1 MRWEDLE
8 RELDSIPGVRANFEH
23 IYPFH
28 GVAIE
33 IAALRADL
41 EMTQTEFGQLVGVP
55 QSTVARLESG
65 QQNPSVGMLKR
76 IAKATGTELV
86 IEFRRPRRQR
96 QASTR
101 RAGAAHKPSSGVG
114 DVTPVERVAASPR
127 RR

>member
-1 MRWEDLE
+1 MRWPDLREGVDGHARRSRDFEDL
-8 RELDSIPGVRANFEH
+8 
-23 IYPFH
+23 YPFH
-28 GVAIE
+28 VSLG

-76 IAKATGTELV
+76 IAKATGTEVV
-86 IEFRRPRRQR
+86 IEFRRPGRMR

-101 RAGAAHKPSSGVG
+101 RARALGKPSSGG
-114 DVTPVERVAASPR
+114 GESLRIERVAASPQR
-127 RR
+127 R

>member
-1 MRWEDLE
+1 MKWSDL
-8 RELDSIPGVRANFEH
+8 REELMAIPGFKEGLDELFPYH
-23 IYPFH
+23 DLSL
-28 GVAIE
+28 E
-33 IAALRADL
+33 IGTLRADL

-76 IAKATGTELV
+76 IAQATGTELV
-86 IEFRRPRRQR
+86 VEFRRPRRQR

-101 RAGAAHKPSSGVG
+101 RAGAAQKPSSGTG
-114 DVTPVERVAASPR
+114 NVTPVERVAASPR

>member
-8 RELDSIPGVRANFEH
+8 RELDAIPGVRANFEH
-23 IYPFH
+23 IYPYH
-28 GVAIE
+28 DLSLE

-41 EMTQTEFGQLVGVP
+41 DMTQTEFGQLVGVP

-86 IEFRRPRRQR
+86 IEFLRPRRQR
-96 QASTR
+96 SASTR
-101 RAGAAHKPSSGVG
+101 RAGAVRKPSSGTA
-114 DVTPVERVAASPR
+114 DVAPVERVAASPR